1 MARTRISPRVM
12 NNVVIFAMLF
22 MILLFNLDAFL
33 PEPAAPQARP
43 LISENDYLLKVEQSP
58 YSLER
63 AGQSWRQTQL
73 NTALSVTPETQL
85 AAWQQGQLAPADAVP
100 DDIATAQPYVAVVW
114 LAGNSQGQVFAFYP
128 DQQRTFVKTQNQWF
142 ILKDTALPT
151 LLPWNEYN

>member
-1 MARTRISPRVM
+1 MAKTRISPRVM

-33 PEPAAPQARP
+33 PEPAAPQSRP
-43 LISENDYLLKVEQSP
+43 LVGPDDYLLKVEQTP

-73 NTALSVTPETQL
+73 NTALSVTPDMQL
-85 AAWQQGQLAPADAVP
+85 TAWLQGQLAPADSVP
-100 DDIATAQPYVAVVW
+100 ADVAAAHPYVAVVW

-128 DQQRTFVKTQNQWF
+128 GDARTFVKTQSQWF
-142 ILKDTALPT
+142 TLKDASLPT